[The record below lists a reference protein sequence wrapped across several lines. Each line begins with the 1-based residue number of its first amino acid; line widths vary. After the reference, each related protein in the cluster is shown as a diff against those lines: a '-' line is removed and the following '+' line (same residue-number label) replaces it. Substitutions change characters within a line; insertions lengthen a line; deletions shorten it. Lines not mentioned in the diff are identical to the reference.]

1 MPGLGASFGRG
12 GATNFLEDLAN
23 SDCIVIEGSNMA
35 ECHPVGFQWVLE
47 AKARGA
53 KVVHIDPRFTRTSAL
68 ADLHVPLRIGSD
80 IAFLGGLIKYVLDHE
95 LYFKEYVVAYTN
107 AAALVG
113 AEFADTEDLDGL
125 FSGFD
130 PESGHYDEASWQY
143 EPDGDEHGSA
153 DSPDGAAAQD
163 RSEQHPDVKSA
174 DRAQA
179 AGSGGPPIP
188 AKPKRDETLQHPRT
202 VFQILKRHFDR
213 YTPEMVAEVCGIEP
227 RVFEQVARWVT
238 ANSGRDRTTAWVY
251 SVGWT
256 QHSVG
261 AQYIRTASILQTL
274 LGNIGRPGGGIM
286 ALRGHA
292 SIQGST
298 DVPTLFNLLPGYLPM
313 PHSLQHQTL
322 EEYCADAAGKAGFWG
337 NKRAYMVS
345 LLKAYWGDAA
355 TAENDFCFDHLP
367 KISGDHSSYRTI
379 ADMIEGKV
387 FGYFLVGEN
396 PSVGHPN
403 SRMNRFGLANL
414 DWLVVRD
421 LQMIESATFWKE
433 APEIETGELSPD
445 TIGTEV
451 FFMPAASHVEKEGTF
466 TQTQRLLQWRHKA
479 VEPPGDARSDL
490 WFYYHLG
497 RILRERLKDSPDP
510 RDRPLLDLTWD
521 YPLIGETQ
529 DPDAE
534 AVLREI
540 NGVGPDGRALNSYMQ
555 LKDDGST
562 SSGCWIYCGVYADE
576 VNQSARR
583 KPGREQGP
591 VAAEWGWAWPLN
603 RRMLYNRASAAPDGT
618 PWSDRKKYVYW
629 DEDAGKWTG
638 PDVPDFEPQKRPDY
652 VPPDGAKAQDAI
664 AGTDP
669 FVMQG
674 DGKAWLFAPSGL
686 VDGPL
691 PTHYEPAE
699 SVVENA
705 FYKQQSNPTLE
716 QIEGAWN
723 RRNPSR
729 SDVYPYAVTTYRLTE
744 HHTAGAMS
752 RTLPYLAELQ
762 PEFFVEVSPELAAER
777 GLTNGEYATLVS
789 SRTAI
794 EAKVLVTER
803 VRPIRLRDGTVVHQI
818 GMPYHWA
825 YTGISTGDSAND
837 LLGIVLDANT
847 HIQESKVS
855 TCDIVPGRRPRGRE
869 LIDFVESYRRRAGVA
884 SGVVGV
890 NGRAPVE
897 ASAGEKETGS

>member
-1 MPGLGASFGRG
+1 
-12 GATNFLEDLAN
+12 
-23 SDCIVIEGSNMA
+23 MA
-35 ECHPVGFQWVLE
+35 ECHPVGFQWVGE

-53 KVVHIDPRFTRTSAL
+53 KIVHIDPRFTRTSAI
-68 ADLHVPLRIGSD
+68 ADLHVPIRIGTD
-80 IAFLGGLIKYVLDHE
+80 IAFLGGLIRYVLEND

-113 AEFADTEDLDGL
+113 EAFVDAEEGDGV

-130 PESGHYDEASWQY
+130 PDSRHYDESSWQY
-143 EPDGDEHGSA
+143 EPEEAPHSGS
-153 DSPDGAAAQD
+153 DHPEKAAEQKA
-163 RSEQHPDVKSA
+163 SEQDPDVKSA

-188 AKPKRDETLQHPRT
+188 SKPKRDETLQHPRS
-202 VFQILKRHFDR
+202 VFQILKRHYAR

-227 RVFEQVARWVT
+227 AVFEQVAQWIT
-238 ANSGRDRTTAWVY
+238 SNSGRERTTAWVY

-313 PHSLQHQTL
+313 PHALQHDTL
-322 EEYCADAAGKAGFWG
+322 EDYVADAAGKGGFWG
-337 NKRAYMVS
+337 NKRAYTVS
-345 LLKAYWGDAA
+345 LLKAWFGDAA
-355 TAENDFCFDHLP
+355 QPENDFRFDWIP
-367 KISGDHSSYRTI
+367 KINGDHSSYRTI
-379 ADMIEGKV
+379 ADMIQGKV
-387 FGYFLVGEN
+387 YGYFLVGEN

-403 SRMNRFGLANL
+403 GRMNRFGLANL

-421 LQMIESATFWKE
+421 PQMIESATFWKE
-433 APEIETGELSPD
+433 GPEIESGELAPE

-451 FFMPAASHVEKEGTF
+451 FFMPAATHTEKEGTF
-466 TQTQRLLQWRHKA
+466 TQTERLLQWRHKA

-490 WFYYHLG
+490 WFYFHLG
-497 RILRERLKDSPDP
+497 RILRQRLAGSTDP

-521 YPLIGETQ
+521 YPTIGETA

-540 NGVGPDGRALNSYMQ
+540 NGVGPDGKAVSGYLE

-562 SSGCWIYCGVYADE
+562 TSGCWIYSGVYADE
-576 VNQSARR
+576 VNQAARR

-591 VAAEWGWAWPLN
+591 VALEWGWAWPMN
-603 RRMLYNRASAAPDGT
+603 RRILYNRASADPDGK
-618 PWSDRKKYVYW
+618 PWSERKKYVWW
-629 DEDAGKWTG
+629 DEAAGKWTG
-638 PDVPDFEPQKRPDY
+638 DDVPDFEADKRPDY
-652 VPPDGAKAQDAI
+652 VPPEGAQAQ
-664 AGTDP
+664 AGIGGADP
-669 FVMQG
+669 FIMQM
-674 DGKAWLFAPSGL
+674 DGKAWLYAPNGL

-699 SVVENA
+699 SVVQN
-705 FYKQQSNPTLE
+705 YLYDQQSSPT
-716 QIEGAWN
+716 IERIAGPWN
-723 RRNPSR
+723 RENPSL
-729 SDVYPYAVTTYRLTE
+729 SDVFPFQVTTYRLTE
-744 HHTAGAMS
+744 HHTAGGMS

-762 PEFFVEVSPELAAER
+762 PEFFVEVSPELAQLR

-789 SRTAI
+789 ARSAI

-803 VRPIRLRDGTVVHQI
+803 IRPIKLRNGQVVHQI
-818 GMPYHWA
+818 GMPYHWS
-825 YTGISTGDSAND
+825 YSGLSTGDSAND

-847 HIQESKVS
+847 HIQEDKVS
-855 TCDIVPGRRPRGRE
+855 TADIRPGRRPRGPE
-869 LIDFVESYRRRAGVA
+869 LVEFVESYRRRAGVE
-884 SGVVGV
+884 SGRGGR

-897 ASAGEKETGS
+897 ASTGQEQAGS